1 MEMQQV
7 SPASPT
13 LFKRLPSWTLLALLI
28 ASFTYTADRL
38 VRVQL
43 RVEGLESSRLDETLR
58 LQRNVHGQI
67 LSMDE
72 RLESNARG
80 SKLAQD
86 LSFRVLDTES
96 RLGDL
101 GEDLFSQAST
111 LDRIQEFQERFGPD
125 HMTAQL
131 EEYDAESNLRIEAIA
146 AQMATVESNALEA
159 SAAIRRLGASPAGTR
174 NLEQMWDELVGPI
187 VQLSGDVSV
196 GSGVLLQSR
205 RDEASG
211 SYLTHV
217 LTAWH
222 VVRDIQ
228 GDLSKTEMPVPVT
241 VYSQDGQTEH
251 TEAKLLV
258 FNVRLDAAL
267 LEITSEAPFRHGASL
282 ASPKR
287 LDDLEIFDEVY
298 AVGCPL
304 GNDPIPTAGEI
315 ATVRHKVDGSNYM
328 MINAPT
334 YIGNSGGGIFDANT
348 HELLGIF
355 SKIYTHGSLR
365 PTIVPHMGLVT
376 PLTHIYEWL
385 RAEGLASV
393 VPGTRDA
400 KLAAR

>member
-1 MEMQQV
+1 MEMHQD
-7 SPASPT
+7 SPASST
-13 LFKRLPSWTLLALLI
+13 FFKRLPSWTLLALLI

-43 RVEGLESSRLDETLR
+43 RVEGLEASRLDETLR

-80 SKLAQD
+80 SKLAEE
-86 LSFRVLDTES
+86 LSLRVLDTEE

-101 GEDLFSQAST
+101 GEDLVSQASA
-111 LDRIQEFQERFGPD
+111 LDHVQEFQDSFGPEF
-125 HMTAQL
+125 MAARL
-131 EEYDAESNLRIEAIA
+131 EEFGAESSQRIETIA
-146 AQMATVESNALEA
+146 AQMATVEFDTREA
-159 SAAIRRLGASPAGTR
+159 SAAIRRLGSAPLGTR
-174 NLEQMWDELVGPI
+174 NLEEMWGELVGPI
-187 VQLSGDVSV
+187 VQLTGDVSV

-241 VYSQDGQTEH
+241 VYSQDGTTEH

-267 LEITSEAPFRHGASL
+267 LEITSEAPYPFGASL

-287 LDDLEIFDEVY
+287 LEDLEIFDEIY

-334 YIGNSGGGIFDANT
+334 YIGNSGGGIFDAKT

-376 PLTHIYEWL
+376 PLTHIYDWL
-385 RAEGLASV
+385 RIEGLTSV
-393 VPGTRDA
+393 VPGPRDA
-400 KLAAR
+400 QLAQR